1 MQYDKGFGTVVG
13 KVEATEHD
21 GVVAITFDS
30 LPFWEGVRKS
40 PGAGRAVPFVLEST
54 IGSSIRQ
61 AASEQIVNDVV
72 TAYQSEEYKF
82 ITQPPGSNRWAD
94 SLGERSI
101 RVVENLVGDG
111 RPKDILEIG
120 GGSTWVASRLRE
132 RYNPESYLI
141 VDPSVRDSTEGVEV
155 IREYFPDPRLSGRC
169 FDLVLGFS
177 VLEHVP
183 HPLHF
188 LCNIREHLTAGG
200 KVILIYPD
208 CEKPLR
214 QGDLNVLVHE
224 HLSFFTEKSSR
235 WIASKAGFDVL
246 SLQSCNGA
254 FALSLEVLSGK
265 AAAQPELDESGLLLH
280 SATMFKNLLTATAD
294 KIRQC
299 LEDGRHVAFHGAT
312 PGLNAFFFLTGLG
325 NYPNI
330 RLYDGDASKQGF
342 YLPAC
347 STPIMSSMDRSYV
360 ENSLLVIS
368 AMSFYEQIREFAVEK
383 AGFDPLRVLPL
394 SGIC

>member
-1 MQYDKGFGTVVG
+1 MG
-13 KVEATEHD
+13 KVEATERD
-21 GVVAITFDS
+21 GVVEITFDP
-30 LPFWEGVRKS
+30 LPFWDGVRKT
-40 PGAGRAVPFVLEST
+40 PGVGRAVPFVLEST
-54 IGSSIRQ
+54 IGSPIRQ

-72 TAYQSEEYKF
+72 AAYQAEEYKF

-101 RVVENLVGDG
+101 RVVENLVGEG
-111 RPKDILEIG
+111 SLKDILEIG
-120 GGSTWVASRLRE
+120 GGSTWIASRLRE

-141 VDPSVRDSTEGVEV
+141 VDPSVRDSAEGVEV

-183 HPLHF
+183 DPLHF
-188 LCNIREHLTAGG
+188 LCNIQEHLTANG

-208 CEKPLR
+208 CERPL
-214 QGDLNVLVHE
+214 QLGDLNVLVHE

-246 SLQSCNGA
+246 SLQSCNGV
-254 FALSLEVLSGK
+254 FVLSLEVLSGS
-265 AAAQPELDESGLLLH
+265 AAALPELDESGLLFH
-280 SATMFKNLLTATAD
+280 S
-294 KIRQC
+294 
-299 LEDGRHVAFHGAT
+299 AT

-325 NYPNI
+325 NSRNI
-330 RLYDGDASKQGF
+330 RLYDGDVSKQGF

-347 STPIMSSMDRSYV
+347 STPIMSSMDGSYI

-383 AGFDPLRVLPL
+383 AGFDPLRVLLL
-394 SGIC
+394 SGICENG